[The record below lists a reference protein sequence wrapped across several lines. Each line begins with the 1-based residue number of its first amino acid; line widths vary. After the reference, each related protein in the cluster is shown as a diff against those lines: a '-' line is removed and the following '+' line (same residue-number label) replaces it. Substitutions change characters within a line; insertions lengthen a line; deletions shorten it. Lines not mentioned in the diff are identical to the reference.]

1 MNRYFPKWGY
11 KYKKGTWV
19 SSQGGIEKVS
29 DFCFSDLVFLEG
41 THFNFKLSI
50 NQKNEALQALH
61 CFFSAVW
68 GFKT

>member
-1 MNRYFPKWGY
+1 M
-11 KYKKGTWV
+11 

-29 DFCFSDLVFLEG
+29 DFCFSDLFFLEG

-50 NQKNEALQALH
+50 NQKALQALH